1 MTKNRELLS
10 LLLQVKD
17 SQERNK
23 KVLITE
29 GMYPYNLNL
38 INQAISIV
46 ENTIRYRQA
55 FFTEE

>member
-1 MTKNRELLS
+1 MEKNRELLS

-29 GMYPYNLNL
+29 GIYPYNLNL

>member
-1 MTKNRELLS
+1 MEKNRELLS

>member
-46 ENTIRYRQA
+46 EDTIRYRQA